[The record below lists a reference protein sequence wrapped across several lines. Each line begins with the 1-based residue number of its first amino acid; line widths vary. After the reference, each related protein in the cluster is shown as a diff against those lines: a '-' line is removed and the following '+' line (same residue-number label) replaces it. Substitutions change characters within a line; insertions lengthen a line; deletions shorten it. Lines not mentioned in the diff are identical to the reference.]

1 MYNTRKD
8 RVGYGVLS
16 LILLMLGICLIVW
29 PGASAQTLCILAG
42 AAIALFGLT
51 KLIQYFRR
59 KEDGVGFQLDFA
71 TGVLGL
77 MFGVMIIAFSRAILG
92 AIPVFLGIFILLD
105 GVFKLQTAMDSRRF
119 GLPGWWGLALFA
131 AAVCILGIYLIVR
144 RYESV
149 EIMAMILGIA
159 LLLDG
164 VQNLGVMLYAVRKR
178 KRDAKTVRYEDVDE

>member
-1 MYNTRKD
+1 MYSTRKD
-8 RVGYGVLS
+8 RVGYGILS
-16 LILLMLGICLIVW
+16 LCLVGLGICLIAR

-42 AAIALFGLT
+42 SAIALFGLV
-51 KLIQYFRR
+51 KLILYFRR
-59 KEDGVGFQLDFA
+59 KEDGVSFQLDFA

-77 MFGVMIIAFSRAILG
+77 LFGIMIIVFSKSILG

-105 GVFKLQTAMDSRRF
+105 GIFKLQTAMDSRRL

-131 AAVCILGIYLIVR
+131 VAVCGLGIFLIFR

-149 EIMAMILGIA
+149 EVMAMILGIA

-164 VQNLGVMLYAVRKR
+164 AQNLGVMFYAVRK
-178 KRDAKTVRYEDVDE
+178 KKKEAKTVRYEDVDE